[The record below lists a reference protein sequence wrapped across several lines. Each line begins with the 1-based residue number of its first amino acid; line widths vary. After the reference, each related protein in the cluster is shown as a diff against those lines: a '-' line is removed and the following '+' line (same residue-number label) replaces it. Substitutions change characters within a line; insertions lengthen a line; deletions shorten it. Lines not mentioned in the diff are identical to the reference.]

1 MYQLKKTIGLL
12 LFVAAH
18 FACQN
23 TPQTVEVTPT
33 NAPDTI
39 PIVRVSADSAV
50 TYAITE
56 GVVTWSGTHT
66 LKKDGH
72 QGTIA
77 VESGTLMVSQ
87 GQLMSGKVTLDMHS
101 ITVTDIKDPGERRDL
116 ESHLKDSD
124 FFETNQYP
132 KAEFVF
138 NEVLPGKAEN
148 FNWVLNGQLTMK
160 GKTKPLTIPVKI
172 TLEGETLQAES
183 PAFPIN
189 RTDWGVNFRSGILG
203 TARDKMIDDMVPL
216 ILKVTAKKG

>member
-1 MYQLKKTIGLL
+1 MYHHKTTTGLL
-12 LFVAAH
+12 LALASL

-23 TPQTVEVTPT
+23 TPQNVETPPAV
-33 NAPDTI
+33 APDT
-39 PIVRVSADSAV
+39 VRMVSVSADSAV
-50 TYAITE
+50 TYTVTE
-56 GVVTWSGTHT
+56 GVVNWSGAHT

-72 QGTIA
+72 EGTIA
-77 VESGTLMVSQ
+77 VESGTLLVSE
-87 GQLMSGKVTLDMHS
+87 GQLLSGKVTLDMNS

-124 FFETNQYP
+124 FFETNKFP

-138 NEVLPGKAEN
+138 NEVLPSKAEN

-172 TLEGETLQAES
+172 SLNGDLLQAES

-203 TARDKMIDDMVPL
+203 TTRDKMIDDMVPL
-216 ILKVTAKKG
+216 TLKVAARR

>member
-1 MYQLKKTIGLL
+1 MLL
-12 LFVAAH
+12 ALASLY
-18 FACQN
+18 ACQN
-23 TPQTVEVTPT
+23 TPQNVETPATV
-33 NAPDTI
+33 APDT
-39 PIVRVSADSAV
+39 VRVVSVSADSAV
-50 TYAITE
+50 TYTITE
-56 GVVTWSGTHT
+56 GVVNWSGAHT

-72 QGTIA
+72 EGTIT
-77 VESGTLMVSQ
+77 VESGTLQVSE
-87 GQLMSGKVTLDMHS
+87 GQLMSGKVTLDMNS
-101 ITVTDIKDPGERRDL
+101 IAVTDIKDPGERRDL

-124 FFETNQYP
+124 FFETNKFP

-172 TLEGETLQAES
+172 SLDGNLLQAES

-203 TARDKMIDDMVPL
+203 TTRDKMIDDMVPL
-216 ILKVTAKKG
+216 TLKVAAKKG

>member
-1 MYQLKKTIGLL
+1 MLL
-12 LFVAAH
+12 ALASLY
-18 FACQN
+18 ACQN
-23 TPQTVEVTPT
+23 TPQNVETPAPV
-33 NAPDTI
+33 APDT
-39 PIVRVSADSAV
+39 VRVVSVSADSAV
-50 TYAITE
+50 TYTITE
-56 GVVTWSGTHT
+56 GVVNWSGAHT

-72 QGTIA
+72 EGAIT
-77 VESGTLMVSQ
+77 VESGTLQVSE
-87 GQLMSGKVTLDMHS
+87 GQLISGKVTLDMNS
-101 ITVTDIKDPGERRDL
+101 IAVTDIKDPGERRDL

-124 FFETNQYP
+124 FFETNKFP

-172 TLEGETLQAES
+172 SLDGNLLQAES

-203 TARDKMIDDMVPL
+203 TTRDKMIDDMVPL
-216 ILKVTAKKG
+216 TLKVAAKKG